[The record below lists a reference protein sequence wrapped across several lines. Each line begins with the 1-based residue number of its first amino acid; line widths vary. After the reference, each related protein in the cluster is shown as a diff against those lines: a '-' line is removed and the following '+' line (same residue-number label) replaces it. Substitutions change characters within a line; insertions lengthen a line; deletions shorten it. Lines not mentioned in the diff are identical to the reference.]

1 MSEKVSVMIFGGDI
15 PTFTGGWGPSPGAS
29 CGSGKNAKEDFD
41 EFASQMEDKY
51 GQEVSVGFVDLLK
64 DDLSPYPEVQ
74 KLGGRFNPPL
84 VVINKEP
91 RFHGGLSL
99 KTISEAVDEIK
110 NQKSN

>member
-1 MSEKVSVMIFGGDI
+1 MIFGGDV

-29 CGSGKNAKEDFD
+29 CGSPKDPKAEFDDFSD
-41 EFASQMEDKY
+41 QMEEKY
-51 GQEVSVGFVDLLK
+51 GQDVETGFIDLMK

-74 KLGGRFNPPL
+74 KLMGRFNPPL

-99 KTISEAVDEIK
+99 NTISEAVDEIK